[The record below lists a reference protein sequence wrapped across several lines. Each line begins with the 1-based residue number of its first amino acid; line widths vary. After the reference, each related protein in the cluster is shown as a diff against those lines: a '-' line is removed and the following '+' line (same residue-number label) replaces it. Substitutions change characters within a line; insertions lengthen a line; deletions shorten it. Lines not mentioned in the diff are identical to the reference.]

1 LKGFDEYV
9 EDLAGA
15 ALLPGLSFMLQPV
28 MPATLNRIAATPA
41 TCITRYDGGLLTCA
55 FILTAFLGSAA
66 QSMLIAMP
74 GRKEAEISVRKA
86 PASLR
91 NRELTHSW
99 FQRPIIVI
107 SNYPPLLKTFSALA
121 Y

>member
-28 MPATLNRIAATPA
+28 MPAALNRIAVTPA
-41 TCITRYDGGLLTCA
+41 TRISRHGGLLTCV

-66 QSMLIAMP
+66 QSNADSDARQKRGGDQRQESFRIVSKP
-74 GRKEAEISVRKA
+74 GVDSFMV
-86 PASLR
+86 S
-91 NRELTHSW
+91 
-99 FQRPIIVI
+99 
-107 SNYPPLLKTFSALA
+107 KTDHR
-121 Y
+121 YK